1 MTRFAGA
8 SSVEVQAPPAACFE
22 LVCDTPRTPEW
33 HQAIASVEVLER
45 DPEQRTS
52 LVRARIDALITKVQV
67 DLRLSYDAPRVVHMS
82 RESGELR
89 ELSAT
94 WTFEDLG
101 GGRTRAA
108 FETEFDP
115 GRVLSMLA
123 RGPVIAQLR
132 RLLAEQPPSGLK
144 QALEGR

>member
-8 SSVEVQAPPAACFE
+8 SYVEVQAPPAACFQ

-33 HQAIASVEVLER
+33 HQAIAGVEVLAR
-45 DPEQRTS
+45 DPDQRTS
-52 LVRARIDALITKVQV
+52 LVRARIDALITKVEV
-67 DLRLSYDAPRVVHMS
+67 ELRLSYEEPRAVHM
-82 RESGELR
+82 RRVSGELR
-89 ELSAT
+89 ELTAT
-94 WTFEDLG
+94 WSFEDLG
-101 GGRTRAA
+101 DGRTRAA

-123 RGPVIAQLR
+123 RGPVVAQLR

-144 QALEGR
+144 QALEGH